1 MPRSYIE
8 IADEILFVRRTRE
21 PMNLCLREAR
31 FEDADTLLSVRHQ
44 AIMAIAP
51 EYGVTA
57 ARRWADSA
65 SPNYAID
72 TIGANTVFVAESELG
87 IVGWVAFRDNTIE
100 QIYARP
106 DTSRVG
112 TSLMERAEALIA
124 AAGFEVA
131 VLDASPNAVSFYEQ
145 RGYEV
150 VAGPK
155 ADTSVPMA
163 KPILCAA

>member
-1 MPRSYIE
+1 
-8 IADEILFVRRTRE
+8 
-21 PMNLCLREAR
+21 MNLCLREAR
-31 FEDADTLLSVRHQ
+31 FEDAGTLLSVRHQ

-65 SPNYAID
+65 SPNYAIE

-131 VLDASPNAVSFYEQ
+131 FLDASPNAVSFYEQ

-163 KPILCAA
+163 KPNLCAT

>member
-1 MPRSYIE
+1 MK
-8 IADEILFVRRTRE
+8 LF
-21 PMNLCLREAR
+21 LREAR
-31 FEDADTLLSVRHQ
+31 FEDADALISIRHQ
-44 AIMAIAP
+44 AIMALAP
-51 EYGVTA
+51 EYGA
-57 ARRWADSA
+57 AAAIRWSGSA

-72 TIGANTVFVAESELG
+72 VIGAYTVFVAESESGL
-87 IVGWVAFRDNTIE
+87 VGWVAFRDDTIE
-100 QIYARP
+100 HIYTRP

-112 TSLMERAEALIA
+112 TSLMDRAEALIG

-155 ADTSVPMA
+155 ANTSLPMA

>member
-1 MPRSYIE
+1 
-8 IADEILFVRRTRE
+8 
-21 PMNLCLREAR
+21 MNLCLREAR

-57 ARRWADSA
+57 ARRWVDSA
-65 SPNYAID
+65 SPNYAVD